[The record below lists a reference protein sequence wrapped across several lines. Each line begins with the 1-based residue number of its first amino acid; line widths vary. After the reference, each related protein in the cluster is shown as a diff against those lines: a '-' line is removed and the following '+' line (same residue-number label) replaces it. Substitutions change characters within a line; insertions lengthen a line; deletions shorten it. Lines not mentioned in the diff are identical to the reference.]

1 MRTFTARIP
10 LLSWRVI
17 ALSCACLAPVAPA
30 QLGDLGET
38 IRRAPAVTPDQTQAI
53 ADYVRRNS
61 TNLGGDDPLLI
72 RRDRAALLSPLLDSA
87 ATVPFRL
94 EYARALL
101 PVVEPLTGH
110 ENEIVAINALVIT
123 GDIATAQSV
132 DVVMRAMTSS
142 RASVRYQAAYAI
154 RRTFETLAALPAPTI
169 REDQAADALRRSA
182 ARLTAEEDALVADA
196 LTLAM
201 LEAGKRAE
209 YRSVALGALCGAV
222 SARAKSLSAAAPEEG
237 VQVLMRAA
245 VGVRD
250 ALAGARTGQL
260 SAEAIRLSAEM
271 GGNIIAYCARAVQT
285 RSLPLAERG
294 KPEFAARES
303 HSALATTGE
312 NIVLLAVQLQGATPP
327 AAKRIG
333 ERVRTSTQTADAG
346 FVEDARSIVG
356 RGGLLTREPFR
367 FADTHFMGN

>member
-1 MRTFTARIP
+1 MRIFTARIHH
-10 LLSWRVI
+10 LSWRVI
-17 ALSCACLAPVAPA
+17 ALSCACLAPIAAA
-30 QLGDLGET
+30 QLGDLGENV
-38 IRRAPAVTPDQTQAI
+38 RRAPAITPDQTQAI

-61 TNLGGDDPLLI
+61 GNLGGDDPLLI

-101 PVVEPLTGH
+101 PVVEPLTSH
-110 ENEIVAINALVIT
+110 ENEIVAINALVIV
-123 GDIATAQSV
+123 GEVATAQSV
-132 DVVMRAMTSS
+132 DVVMRALASP
-142 RASVRYQAAYAI
+142 RPSVRYQAAYAI

-169 REDQAADALRRSA
+169 RDDQAADALRRSA
-182 ARLTAEEDALVADA
+182 ARLIAEEDALVADA
-196 LTLAM
+196 LTLA
-201 LEAGKRAE
+201 LLQAGKRNE
-209 YRSVALGALCGAV
+209 YRSQALAALSGAV
-222 SARAKSLSAAAPEEG
+222 SARAKSLSTAAPEEG

-260 SAEAIRLSAEM
+260 SAEAIRQAAEM

-285 RSLPLAERG
+285 RSLPMAERG
-294 KPEFAARES
+294 KPEFAAREA
-303 HSALATTGE
+303 HSSMATTGE
-312 NIVLLAVQLQGATPP
+312 NIVLLAVQLQGTTPP
-327 AAKRIG
+327 AAKGIG
-333 ERVRTSTQTADAG
+333 DRLRTSTQTADAG

-356 RGGLLTREPFR
+356 RGGLLSREPFR